1 MEQLT
6 IFTDGGAR
14 GNPGPAAIG
23 VFIKKG
29 EEEIMRIGLKIGE
42 TTNNVAE
49 YTSIIK
55 AYEYCLE
62 NKNTIYGVSQIN
74 FFMDS
79 ELAVRQL
86 NGIYKMKSPKLREL
100 LFEIKK
106 YEQKLSA
113 IKIYYMHIPRELN
126 KIADSLVNLAL
137 DNKL

>member
-1 MEQLT
+1 MKNLT

-23 VFIKKG
+23 VFIKKE
-29 EEEIMRIGLKIGE
+29 EEEITRIGLRIGE

-62 NKNTIYGVSQIN
+62 NKKILDGVSQIN

-86 NGIYKMKSPKLREL
+86 NGIYKMKNPKLREL

-106 YEQKLSA
+106 YEQKFSA
-113 IKIYYMHIPRELN
+113 IKTYYMHIPRELN

>member
-23 VFIKKG
+23 VFIKKE
-29 EEEIMRIGLKIGE
+29 EEEITRIGLRIGE

-62 NKNTIYGVSQIN
+62 NKKILDGVSQIN

-86 NGIYKMKSPKLREL
+86 NGIYKMKNPKLREL

-106 YEQKLSA
+106 YEQKFSA
-113 IKIYYMHIPRELN
+113 IKTYYMHIPRELN

>member
-1 MEQLT
+1 MTLSV
-6 IFTDGGAR
+6 FTDGGSR
-14 GNPGPAAIG
+14 GNPGPASIG
-23 VFIKKG
+23 FVAHLGDKQIFSHH
-29 EEEIMRIGLKIGE
+29 ETIGIA
-42 TTNNVAE
+42 TNNVAE
-49 YTSIIK
+49 YTSILK

-62 NKNTIYGVSQIN
+62 NKNTIYGVGQIN